1 MHKKRLCTVYFL
13 FLTAI
18 ALICVRLYTI
28 ATDGSFAEKAL
39 SGQYTRRIDIANRR
53 GFIFDRN
60 GILCDMAQNGYAVFV
75 DPSEI
80 STQEYK
86 EYAERLSA
94 YSKGEASYY
103 FEKLYSSV
111 PFVVFSER
119 AIDSRGTKCYPLY
132 SPLNT
137 EHLCHIVGYCDLDGK
152 GISGI
157 RQAYNDALNENGIKS
172 VSARYTANAKGAE
185 LKSADTEIEDN
196 GYNENYGVYLTVDS
210 DIQNAVEDICK
221 TQLDKGAVVIQNI
234 NSGEIISCVSVP
246 TYNTS
251 EIASY
256 LDSENGELLNRAFL
270 GYTPGS
276 VFKTVVAASALQ
288 KDISLVDL
296 EYECKGYIEIS
307 GTKINCHKRDG
318 HGKIKMR
325 EAFSNS
331 CNPYFISLISHI
343 GAENVIDTAKK
354 MGIGRMTDIDGL
366 PCAKGFLPDT
376 FDMKLVDEANTA
388 IGQGSILVTPIE
400 INTVMVCAVTGN
412 FTPPVLVE
420 KLVTSGGDEYPER
433 DKKQAVLSKETVAAL
448 RSMLC
453 SCVNNGTG
461 YRVKNSAVS
470 CGGKTATAQSG
481 QIRDGKEVVHSWFSG
496 FFPTDTPQYAVTVL
510 CDGNGK
516 DNAHP
521 SDVFRMIAER
531 IGE

>member
-60 GILCDMAQNGYAVFV
+60 GVLCDMVQNGYAVFA

-80 STQEYK
+80 PTGEYK
-86 EYAERLSA
+86 EYAEKLSA
-94 YSKGEASYY
+94 HSKGDASYY

-111 PFVVFSER
+111 PFVSFSEKE
-119 AIDSRGTKCYPLY
+119 IELQGIKCYPLY
-132 SPLNT
+132 SPINT
-137 EHLCHIVGYCDLDGK
+137 EHFCHIVGYCNSDGN
-152 GISGI
+152 GVSGI
-157 RQAYNDALNENGIKS
+157 RKAYDDALNISGTRS

-185 LKSADTEIEDN
+185 LGSTDTEIEDN
-196 GYNENYGVYLTVDS
+196 GYNEKSGVYLTVDS
-210 DIQNAVEDICK
+210 DIQKAVEDVC
-221 TQLDKGAVVIQNI
+221 TTYLEKGAVVIQDI
-234 NSGEIISCVSVP
+234 NSGEIISCVSIP
-246 TYNTS
+246 SYNTS
-251 EIASY
+251 DIISY

-288 KDISLVDL
+288 EDISLIDL
-296 EYECKGYIEIS
+296 EYECNGYIEIS
-307 GTKINCHKRDG
+307 GTKISCHKKDG
-318 HGKIKMR
+318 HGRIKMR

-343 GAENVIDTAKK
+343 GAENVIDTAKQ
-354 MGIGRMTDIDGL
+354 MGIGRIHDIDGL
-366 PCAKGFLPDT
+366 YCAKGYLPDT
-376 FDMKLVDEANTA
+376 SDMKSVDEANTA

-400 INTVMVCAVTGN
+400 MNTVMTCAVTGN

-420 KLVTSGGDEYPER
+420 KLVTDSGDEYPER
-433 DKKQAVLSKETVAAL
+433 DKKQTVLPKDTVAAL

-461 YRVKNSAVS
+461 YRVKNSTVS

-481 QIRDGKEVVHSWFSG
+481 QIKDGNEVIHSWFSG

-516 DNAHP
+516 NNAHP
-521 SDVFRMIAER
+521 SDVFRMIAES